1 MLRDGRNRTVELE
14 IDDESLDK
22 QRGERIDRRLRGTAL
37 QNFRSDESAGDG
49 VLVTEV
55 DDDSAAW
62 SFGLRPG
69 DVIVGANRQSVRNLG
84 ELREAA
90 RRGRE
95 QLLLRIYRSG
105 QFGYVSIR

>member
-1 MLRDGRNRTVELE
+1 VTLQ

-22 QRGERIDRRLRGTAL
+22 QRGKRIDRRLRGIEL
-37 QNFRSDESAGDG
+37 QNFRSDDSAGDG

-55 DDDSAAW
+55 ADDSAAW

-69 DVIVGANRQSVRNLG
+69 DVNVAANRQSTRNLS
-84 ELREAA
+84 ELRESA

-95 QLLLRIYRSG
+95 QLLLRVYRSG